1 MGRSRGRDGEY
12 ARDRRARG
20 GDGRRGELIGLCDR
34 KQVAYPVT
42 KIRSRRALG
51 GRAGGAHGVKTQDPK
66 ASACQRVGPSDR
78 KICRDLLHCMW
89 IFLFFFFGFDRAQPQ
104 RCLKSP
110 RWAYT
115 PQLITWAAACS
126 TIFLEDRVEGQV
138 NGLIGALFVKHSHL
152 QNCSRNGDHTSNNM
166 TSIRFVLCLR
176 SSSSRP
182 AC

>member
-1 MGRSRGRDGEY
+1 VGVAEQRTTGGEY

-89 IFLFFFFGFDRAQPQ
+89 IFLFFFLGSIERSRSAV
-104 RCLKSP
+104 LKVQDGPILLSLL
-110 RWAYT
+110 R
-115 PQLITWAAACS
+115 
-126 TIFLEDRVEGQV
+126 
-138 NGLIGALFVKHSHL
+138 GL
-152 QNCSRNGDHTSNNM
+152 
-166 TSIRFVLCLR
+166 
-176 SSSSRP
+176 RP
-182 AC
+182 VPPYFFRTGWKGR